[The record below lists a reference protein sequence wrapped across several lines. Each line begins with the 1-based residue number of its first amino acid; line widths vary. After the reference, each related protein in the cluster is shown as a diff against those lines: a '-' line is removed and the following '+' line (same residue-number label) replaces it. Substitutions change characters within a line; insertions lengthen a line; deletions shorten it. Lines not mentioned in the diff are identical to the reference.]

1 MAAAALVLY
10 GISLFVTFGLRVAIQ
25 VRRTGSTGLKGLSGS
40 PGSIEWIAGVL
51 FVFSLA
57 LSAASP
63 ALVLLGVL
71 DPIAVL
77 DGVVGHVLG
86 VVLAVAGIVLIFG
99 AQMAMGG
106 AWRVGVDPAE
116 RTQLVT
122 DGPFGLVRNPI
133 YSAMIPKIAG
143 LTLMVPTV
151 LAIAGL
157 LLLAISLELQVRTVE
172 EPHLLR
178 THGNAYLAYASR
190 VGRFVPG
197 LGLLPGG
204 QRMPTSAPGPD
215 L

>member
-1 MAAAALVLY
+1 MAAAALALY
-10 GISLFVTFGLRVAIQ
+10 GISLFVTFGLRVGVQ

-51 FVFSLA
+51 FILSLA

-71 DPIAVL
+71 DPIAAL
-77 DGVVGHVLG
+77 DGVIGHALG
-86 VVLAVAGIVLIFG
+86 IVLAVAGIALIFG
-99 AQMAMGG
+99 AQLAMGN
-106 AWRVGVDPAE
+106 AWRVGVDPEE

-143 LTLMVPTV
+143 LALMAPTA

-157 LLLAISLELQVRTVE
+157 LLLVTALELQVRAVE

-178 THGNAYLAYASR
+178 VHGDTYAAYAAH
-190 VGRFVPG
+190 VGRFLPG
-197 LGLLPGG
+197 LGLLPK
-204 QRMPTSAPGPD
+204 
-215 L
+215 

>member
-10 GISLFVTFGLRVAIQ
+10 GVSLFVTFGLRVAVQ

-40 PGSIEWIAGVL
+40 PGSIEWLAGVL
-51 FVFSLA
+51 FILSLA

-63 ALVLLGVL
+63 ALVLLGAL
-71 DPIAVL
+71 DPIAAL
-77 DGVVGHVLG
+77 DGVVGHALG
-86 VVLAVAGIVLIFG
+86 VVLAVAGIVSIFG
-99 AQMAMGG
+99 AQLAMGN
-106 AWRVGVDPAE
+106 AWRVGVDPEE

-122 DGPFGLVRNPI
+122 GGPFGLVRNPI

-143 LTLMVPTV
+143 LALMVPTV

-157 LLLAISLELQVRTVE
+157 VCLVVALELQVRMVE

-178 THGNAYLAYASR
+178 VHGDAYATYASR

-197 LGLLPGG
+197 LGLLPE
-204 QRMPTSAPGPD
+204 RYAS
-215 L
+215 